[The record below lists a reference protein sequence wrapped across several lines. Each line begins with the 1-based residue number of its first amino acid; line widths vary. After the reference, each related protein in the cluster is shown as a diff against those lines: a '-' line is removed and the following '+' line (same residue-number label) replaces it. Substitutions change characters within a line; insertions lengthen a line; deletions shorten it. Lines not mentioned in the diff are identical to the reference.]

1 MPAAP
6 LVGKA
11 QRLNMANIL
20 ISGIVAVRNGR
31 PYLQIAIDGKMCQCS
46 MTEARSV
53 ARDIERM
60 CARTEADAMIHK
72 FFKVQEFPDAA
83 AGALMIAF
91 RDFRSELDAESV
103 EQTEDY

>member
-1 MPAAP
+1 
-6 LVGKA
+6 
-11 QRLNMANIL
+11 
-20 ISGIVAVRNGR
+20 
-31 PYLQIAIDGKMCQCS
+31 
-46 MTEARSV
+46 
-53 ARDIERM
+53 
-60 CARTEADAMIHK
+60 MIHK